1 MPDSGPR
8 ASRPSQAGIS
18 YVVPCSSAF
27 RDAVQRLATKRGVSP
42 ADLARSVLLI
52 VSDQMVKRHPDP
64 GEPGKDDREA
74 VQLQSGASVGR
85 TLRRKPRLQ
94 MRLPR
99 GYDNQTL
106 RKALSI
112 ALARAKGGVEV
123 TLVTDADRRAEQ
135 VVEAAR
141 DTLSEENETLR
152 RLVQD
157 LSMPLLTHG
166 TISRADALFLLG
178 FPPSSA
184 PDQGTIKRRWRRL
197 AMIYHPDST
206 FGDHER
212 MTQLNA
218 AAEYLL

>member
-1 MPDSGPR
+1 M
-8 ASRPSQAGIS
+8 
-18 YVVPCSSAF
+18 VPCSSAF

-64 GEPGKDDREA
+64 GNPAKTTEA

-112 ALARAKGGVEV
+112 ALAMAKGDVEV

-152 RLVQD
+152 RLVKD
-157 LSMPLLTHG
+157 LSMP
-166 TISRADALFLLG
+166 S
-178 FPPSSA
+178 
-184 PDQGTIKRRWRRL
+184 
-197 AMIYHPDST
+197 
-206 FGDHER
+206 
-212 MTQLNA
+212 
-218 AAEYLL
+218 